1 MQQQMPN
8 MQQQMPNMQQN
19 PMMFQQPQ
27 AVANP
32 EETQRSQL
40 EQLEQMG
47 FVNKET
53 NIQVLNQ
60 TQGNVNAAVERLI
73 NMMG

>member
-1 MQQQMPN
+1 MY
-8 MQQQMPNMQQN
+8 N
-19 PMMFQQPQ
+19 PMMYQQPQ
-27 AVANP
+27 KIQNP
-32 EETQRSQL
+32 EDAFKSQL

-47 FVNKET
+47 FVNKDL
-53 NIQVLNQ
+53 NIQVLQQ

>member
-1 MQQQMPN
+1 MYN
-8 MQQQMPNMQQN
+8 N

-27 AVANP
+27 PVANP
-32 EETQRSQL
+32 EETYRNQL

-47 FVNKET
+47 FVNKEL